1 MNTAV
6 ARTTSQTMRVTQKG
20 EESAAQWIK
29 GVLDGSGSSPAQIIV
44 AVVIGCIPFVGQGVD
59 VGNVIVSV
67 VKIAEKPEEKIRQK
81 DYSKEN
87 VKKEAKRL
95 KKNHKAIDKLNQ
107 PKEIRNF
114 VERKINYW
122 QIKDEFETYDEYK
135 NRVRKENREFN
146 DGRNNLI
153 SLIYLFK

>member
-6 ARTTSQTMRVTQKG
+6 AKTSSKTIRVTQKA

-67 VKIAEKPEEKIRQK
+67 IKIAEKPEDNDRWF
-81 DYSKEN
+81 DL
-87 VKKEAKRL
+87 V
-95 KKNHKAIDKLNQ
+95 
-107 PKEIRNF
+107 
-114 VERKINYW
+114 
-122 QIKDEFETYDEYK
+122 
-135 NRVRKENREFN
+135 FN
-146 DGRNNLI
+146 LVH
-153 SLIYLFK
+153 LFQSQAMV

>member
-67 VKIAEKPEEKIRQK
+67 VKIAEKPEEK
-81 DYSKEN
+81 DN
-87 VKKEAKRL
+87 WFDLV
-95 KKNHKAIDKLNQ
+95 LNLV
-107 PKEIRNF
+107 EIHRF
-114 VERKINYW
+114 LDDDAAYD
-122 QIKDEFETYDEYK
+122 DE
-135 NRVRKENREFN
+135 
-146 DGRNNLI
+146 
-153 SLIYLFK
+153 